1 MKGLRIVSFGSL
13 LPSKYVTNDD
23 LAKMVDTSD
32 EWIYERTGIH
42 GRYFCDPDKEE
53 NTNSLAL
60 GAARQALE
68 RSGIA
73 KEEIGALVVAT
84 ITARYATP
92 SCACILQSELGLS
105 ESIPVLDINAAC
117 SGFLYA
123 LEVARGLLETSGA
136 RYALVIGAEQLSRL
150 LNMEDRSTC
159 VLFGDGAGAAVVER
173 ADSPYFPFLG
183 ARGGTEITCN
193 HIGFSPNFIRMDGQ
207 EVFRFAVKAIPFC
220 INHLLEMSHLRMD
233 DLDFCV
239 CHQANSRIIDH
250 VVKKGHYDPSRFF
263 KNMEALG
270 NTSAASI
277 PLALAQMYDKGM
289 LRSGMKLMLVGFGSG
304 LTWGGVILTIA

>member
-32 EWIYERTGIH
+32 EWIFERTGIH

-123 LEVARGLLETSGA
+123 LEVARGLLEASGA

-159 VLFGDGAGAAVVER
+159 
-173 ADSPYFPFLG
+173 
-183 ARGGTEITCN
+183 
-193 HIGFSPNFIRMDGQ
+193 
-207 EVFRFAVKAIPFC
+207 
-220 INHLLEMSHLRMD
+220 
-233 DLDFCV
+233 
-239 CHQANSRIIDH
+239 
-250 VVKKGHYDPSRFF
+250 
-263 KNMEALG
+263 AL
-270 NTSAASI
+270 
-277 PLALAQMYDKGM
+277 
-289 LRSGMKLMLVGFGSG
+289 
-304 LTWGGVILTIA
+304 